1 MDFANLCRGLSPS
14 AVKDPDLLAFVLTRC
29 TDAPPVQTRTPE
41 ASIPTPHIISK
52 RTDGKEG
59 MAIGFDFEAY
69 EDIEN
74 ACNTDVHLRSIS
86 DFTACGN
93 QPLTLRHMEINE
105 FLHKANEADV
115 RHLLK
120 FYEALGL
127 FNKKRLREFL
137 SHNSASRDEIRLK
150 ESAFQGVQTGML
162 DATQRLLSKEITWK
176 QFNELRATARE
187 MSYNLLAH
195 PLPSSQFTPNRVE
208 R

>member
-1 MDFANLCRGLSPS
+1 MDFGNLCRGLSPS
-14 AVKDPDLLAFVLTRC
+14 EVRDPDLLAFVLTRC
-29 TDAPPVQTRTPE
+29 TDTPPVQARTPE
-41 ASIPTPHIISK
+41 AFIPTPHTISK
-52 RTDGKEG
+52 RADSKEG
-59 MAIGFDFEAY
+59 MPNGFEFEAY

-74 ACNTDVHLRSIS
+74 ACNTDTHLRSIAY
-86 DFTACGN
+86 FTACGN

-105 FLHKANEADV
+105 FLEKANEADV
-115 RHLLK
+115 RHLLQ

-137 SHNSASRDEIRLK
+137 SHNLASGDEIRLK

-162 DATQRLLSKEITWK
+162 DATQRLLSREITWK

-195 PLPSSQFTPNRVE
+195 PLPSSQLTRNRVKK
-208 R
+208 